1 MESLIPLALLFGV
14 MYFVLIR
21 PQKQRVK
28 AQQALVRSLA
38 VGDQVLTIGGIFGEI
53 IALDDET
60 AQVETTPGTILRC
73 RRNAIA
79 GVVGPPLG
87 ATPAETDAEEGP

>member
-38 VGDQVLTIGGIFGEI
+38 VGDQVLTIAGIFGEI
-53 IALDDET
+53 VALDDET
-60 AQVETTPGTILRC
+60 AQIETTPGTILRC

-79 GVVGPPLG
+79 GVVDAPLG
-87 ATPAETDAEEGP
+87 APPAETDVEEGS

>member
-79 GVVGPPLG
+79 GVVGSPLG
-87 ATPAETDAEEGP
+87 TPPAETDAEEGP